1 MRKTTAPALLL
12 VAACG
17 GHPAPRSWGPLAVTR
32 LGAADAYGP
41 GIVSVSPSEVRF
53 ELAQPAHV
61 IVLRIEQD
69 GTIDRIFPQRDDEP
83 TQQQVGWHYMEAPE
97 PEVGAPPRILEPV
110 LRSPDDLVRAG
121 RRAPPPASPIVDSM
135 APTYWLVVASD
146 VPTSASQVQSLL
158 RSARREY
165 RSVKVELEALP
176 RTLVVGRA
184 TTWAAYYARA
194 EAEQR

>member
-53 ELAQPAHV
+53 ELTQPAHV

-83 TQQQVGWHYMEAPE
+83 TEQQVGWHYMEAPE
-97 PEVGAPPRILEPV
+97 PEPGAPPRILEPV
-110 LRSPDDLVRAG
+110 LRSPDDLVRAA
-121 RRAPPPASPIVDSM
+121 RRAPPPASPIADST

-146 VPTSASQVQSLL
+146 VPTSASQVHSLL
-158 RSARREY
+158 RSTHREY

-176 RTLVVGRA
+176 RALVEGRA
-184 TTWAAYYARA
+184 KTWAAYYARA
-194 EAEQR
+194 EVEQR